1 MGSSSSKP
9 ARKLGSEVASSVARA
24 VPYAVKPSSNPNPTP
39 APSASGKARVPPTE
53 YGAQTAKQGAQ
64 FAPSASNRREQET
77 QRQQQQASETKNA
90 DIMRDAYDPQF
101 LQNLSRLGQ
110 VKVPKN
116 ATNYQ
121 PTDQMLRILE
131 ARERANLDNLNN
143 AEALSSLSSSSS
155 TISPA
160 KKSSAQP
167 RISATTITLL
177 LDDRKHCESRKDLER
192 LAVEYDLPFE
202 TIESLAKYYNSPT
215 MGEEVRDEQLE
226 WMKQEDQANRQEE
239 RAPPKVHGVWV
250 VPKLQNQISA

>member
-9 ARKLGSEVASSVARA
+9 ARKLGSEVVSSVSRA
-24 VPYAVKPSSNPNPTP
+24 VPSATKPSPNPTP
-39 APSASGKARVPPTE
+39 APGKARVPPTE
-53 YGAQTAKQGAQ
+53 YGASTAQQGSQ
-64 FAPSASNRREQET
+64 YAPSASTRREQET
-77 QRQQQQASETKNA
+77 HRQQSQASETKSA

-131 ARERANLDNLNN
+131 ARERANLDNIQS
-143 AEALSSLSSSSS
+143 ADSLSSAS
-155 TISPA
+155 TSRPV
-160 KKSSAQP
+160 KSSGPP
-167 RISATTITLL
+167 RISANTITLL
-177 LDDRKHCESRKDLER
+177 LDDRKHCETRKDLDR
-192 LAVEYDLPFE
+192 LALEYDLPVE

-215 MGEEVRDEQLE
+215 MGEEVREE
-226 WMKQEDQANRQEE
+226 AEVKQEDQANRQDE
-239 RAPPKVHGVWV
+239 RAPPKVKGVWV